1 MREVEKMTYA
11 GRYPEKL
18 RELMARWNLT
28 EEFEAA
34 KRVVKTFYLYKSKK
48 ICVVKER

>member
-1 MREVEKMTYA
+1 MQDFEIKTYA

-34 KRVVKTFYLYKSKK
+34 KRVVKTYYTNVRAVQEV
-48 ICVVKER
+48 CR